1 VERRFAQRLAELGDA
16 GVWVLV
22 RTIRGMSVNKAIR
35 VVWEAHT
42 KGQAVAQMCHEELAD
57 LYEDRLREKGLTTS
71 IKPAG

>member
-1 VERRFAQRLAELGDA
+1 MERRFAQRLAELGDA

-22 RTIRGMSVNKAIR
+22 RTIRGMIVKKAIR

-57 LYEDRLREKGLTTS
+57 LYEIACARRG
-71 IKPAG
+71 